1 MATVCGNLGNVPRQT
16 WQCNVITDMGVLQF
30 FYQLA
35 VPTVLVFR
43 SGNCRQK
50 AKDPA
55 VPRG

>member
-1 MATVCGNLGNVPRQT
+1 MAV
-16 WQCNVITDMGVLQF
+16 QCNNRVGSATIF

>member
-1 MATVCGNLGNVPRQT
+1 MAV
-16 WQCNVITDMGVLQF
+16 QCNNRHEHGGATI

-43 SGNCRQK
+43 SRNYRQK

>member
-1 MATVCGNLGNVPRQT
+1 MAV
-16 WQCNVITDMGVLQF
+16 QCNNSLGGATI

-55 VPRG
+55 VPWG

>member
-1 MATVCGNLGNVPRQT
+1 MAV
-16 WQCNVITDMGVLQF
+16 QCNNRLPLLLLPF

-50 AKDPA
+50 AKDSA
-55 VPRG
+55 VPWGKGQWLQMTSAL